1 MFTDN
6 VKQTTDDEGQK
17 RIAKGY
23 LEDQNDPKPRLQ
35 SKMKIRNQTW
45 LKFQAL
51 EVRVGERGFNL
62 EVRML
67 LLIRKVHYI
76 LLLTLDLRYLAI
88 ITVKVIN
95 ENLIFNIPLFVKLF
109 LSLYL
114 IDGLSI
120 LIKFNQLFINNTR
133 YLSLHSVVNFPSVN
147 CYHILLSKEKI
158 LTSVSYPF
166 STLQFTYK
174 TIYDILA
181 PIYFYLCKQRTN
193 IAQLQKYLFQTK
205 ERSTI
210 WNLELN
216 SYMVL
221 KSFDGVNFIS

>member
-67 LLIRKVHYI
+67 LLIRKVQ
-76 LLLTLDLRYLAI
+76 RYLAI

-147 CYHILLSKEKI
+147 CYHFLLSKEK
-158 LTSVSYPF
+158 F
-166 STLQFTYK
+166 
-174 TIYDILA
+174 
-181 PIYFYLCKQRTN
+181 
-193 IAQLQKYLFQTK
+193 
-205 ERSTI
+205 
-210 WNLELN
+210 
-216 SYMVL
+216 
-221 KSFDGVNFIS
+221 